1 MGHSTLLYEC
11 IFHDKR
17 LASQGVAKVDFMKD
31 ANIQYVDWRPSST
44 DVVYVYNNDIRM
56 KRIGSDG
63 KLGDEIRLTSSGVPG
78 RLCKFSCN
86 VLSKQIFHIL
96 IFDHEL

>member
-1 MGHSTLLYEC
+1 MIVPE
-11 IFHDKR
+11 
-17 LASQGVAKVDFMKD
+17 GVSEED

-78 RLCKFSCN
+78 KLCKFLVMHFQRKS
-86 VLSKQIFHIL
+86 FIL

>member
-1 MGHSTLLYEC
+1 MIVPE
-11 IFHDKR
+11 
-17 LASQGVAKVDFMKD
+17 GVSEED

-78 RLCKFSCN
+78 KLCKFCFN
-86 VLSKQIFHIL
+86 VLSKQINPVFYFDIL
-96 IFDHEL
+96 S

>member
-1 MGHSTLLYEC
+1 MIVPE
-11 IFHDKR
+11 
-17 LASQGVAKVDFMKD
+17 GVSEED

-78 RLCKFSCN
+78 KLCKFSFN
-86 VLSKQIFHIL
+86 VLSKQIFPFLIL
-96 IFDHEL
+96 IFYHELWDVIHIFFDRASL